1 MAWHDT
7 ARQGLLGMARRGAA
21 RSGLSWRGK
30 VYKVKNT
37 NKGVI
42 MEITSI
48 HQNNPA
54 EMKKPQEIL
63 AETIL
68 NSGYGEVITHKE
80 IEKIIGIPRKNE
92 HKYCQIIQAAKKIL
106 LYQYGKKLESI
117 RGVGYRFVKPGD
129 YVSNS
134 LGHYK
139 RGFREIK
146 KGKDTLDLAPVNDM
160 TAEERATY
168 TCVHDR
174 SIILHASMEGAMCEL
189 KTLGKKNHPLLPSG
203 SK

>member
-1 MAWHDT
+1 MDIT
-7 ARQGLLGMARRGAA
+7 TTL
-21 RSGLSWRGK
+21 
-30 VYKVKNT
+30 KN
-37 NKGVI
+37 I
-42 MEITSI
+42 S
-48 HQNNPA
+48 A
-54 EMKKPQEIL
+54 EKKPQEIL

-68 NSGYGEVITHKE
+68 NRGYGEIVTHEE
-80 IEKIIGIPRKNE
+80 IEEIIGVLKKNKD
-92 HKYCQIIQAAKKIL
+92 KYNQIVQAAKKML
-106 LYQYGKKLESI
+106 FNQYGKKLESV
-117 RGVGYRFVKPGD
+117 RNVGYRFIKPGD
-129 YVSNS
+129 YVTNS

-160 TAEERATY
+160 TVEERTTY
-168 TCVHDR
+168 TRVHDR